1 MFKYVVITE
10 NKIRFLDRERKVL
23 KELLIT
29 NDENWFWEYLKL
41 KYEKE

>member
-10 NKIRFLDRERKVL
+10 NKIRFLDRDRKVL